1 MEFKYVLKNLIN
13 LDEKDLRKY
22 EEKISKIDGVEG
34 FTVNGETITISARK
48 EAYEYDVL
56 QTLIAISDEYDIEV
70 IFGEDADNRPI
81 DGDLAE
87 DKQVFADEKDAQDE
101 TEEGLFDGKIK
112 KAKPDEELIYEDR
125 LNEDRTTLRK
135 ESLFRLGE
143 LGVSLI
149 LFIASLFFKATN
161 SVLSFKMIL
170 IILSFSISGYDVVLN
185 AGFDIVKKKFFNG
198 NIFIIVSAVAL
209 IILNEPILATIFLW
223 VFACAKFVE
232 GYLGKVRELKKTD
245 LFYVG
250 TKAVNICGEEKKRED
265 IKALDQVTV
274 TRGDR
279 IPTDGVLISD
289 CEISSYKI
297 DRNLKTEYFSGEE
310 VKAGSVVISDQLT
323 YTSKVNFGES
333 YVDKKRED
341 FENVV
346 ETFGN
351 EKFEKVSKIGL
362 YADFCVVIVAL
373 LTAFLLPAF
382 SATYLDGLMKWGKVA
397 ASFIAVATVSASI
410 TCVLSVYKNCFVDGY
425 SADIDFL
432 DLSSLTEIGNANSL
446 KISCK
451 SLCDFGKKVSLKEDS
466 LGALN
471 ELNALGV
478 KKVSTDFDCDVPNE
492 VKRQIDFIEP
502 TLKNEKVFTFY
513 DDEGTVSFN
522 GEGAKLLNGEISFL
536 PLAYKMAKKACA
548 GAKLSG
554 VISIILR
561 GICVA
566 GVYVFAVLSLNPTYF
581 AIAGAIISLIQALIL
596 SAGFTKNK

>member
-1 MEFKYVLKNLIN
+1 MEFKYVLKNLTD
-13 LDEKDLRKY
+13 LDEKDFTKY

-34 FTVNGETITISARK
+34 FTLSGETITISARK
-48 EAYEYDVL
+48 EVYEYDVL
-56 QTLIAISDEYDIEV
+56 QTLIAVSDEYDIEV

-81 DGDLAE
+81 DGDFRKNE
-87 DKQVFADEKDAQDE
+87 QVCANEKDE
-101 TEEGLFDGKIK
+101 TEEKVSLFNGENK
-112 KAKPDEELIYEDR
+112 KAKNEEELIYEDQ

-149 LFIASLFFKATN
+149 LFIASLFFKTTN

-185 AGFDIVKKKFFNG
+185 AGYDIVKKKFFNG

-209 IILNEPILATIFLW
+209 IILNEPILATILLW

-250 TKAVNICGEEKKRED
+250 TKAVNIGGEEKKRED

-289 CEISSYKI
+289 CELSSYKI
-297 DRNLKTEYFSGEE
+297 DRNLKTEYFCGEE
-310 VKAGSVVISDQLT
+310 VLAGSIVISDELT

-333 YVDKKRED
+333 FVDKKRED

-346 ETFGN
+346 ETFGD
-351 EKFEKVSKIGL
+351 EKFKKVSKIGL
-362 YADFCVVIVAL
+362 YADFCVVIIAL
-373 LTAFLLPAF
+373 LTAFLLPIF
-382 SATYLDGLMKWGKVA
+382 STTYLDGLTKWAKVA
-397 ASFIAVATVSASI
+397 ASFLAVATVSASI
-410 TCVLSVYKNCFVDGY
+410 TYVVSVYKNCFVDGY
-425 SADIDFL
+425 CADIDFL
-432 DLSSLTEIGNANSL
+432 DIVSLEKLGKANSL
-446 KISCK
+446 KISCR
-451 SLCDFGKKVSLKEDS
+451 SLCDFGENVSLKEDS

-471 ELNALGV
+471 ELNALGI
-478 KKVSTDFDCDVPNE
+478 KKVSTDFDCDVPDE

-513 DDEGTVSFN
+513 DNNGTVSFS
-522 GEGAKLLNGEISFL
+522 GGGAKLLNGEISFL
-536 PLAYKMAKKACA
+536 PLAYKMAKKAFL

-554 VISIILR
+554 LVSMILR

-566 GVYVFAVLSLNPTYF
+566 GVYVFAVLSLNPAYF
-581 AIAGAIISLIQALIL
+581 AIAGAVISLIQSLIL
-596 SAGFTKNK
+596 SEGFTKNK

>member
-13 LDEKDLRKY
+13 LDEKDFKKY
-22 EEKISKIDGVEG
+22 EEKISKIDGVEC
-34 FTVNGETITISARK
+34 FTVSGETITISARK

-70 IFGEDADNRPI
+70 VFGEDADNRPI

-101 TEEGLFDGKIK
+101 TEEGLFNGKIK
-112 KAKPDEELIYEDR
+112 KAKPDEELIYEDQ

-209 IILNEPILATIFLW
+209 IILNEPILATILLW

-245 LFYVG
+245 LFYAG

-351 EKFEKVSKIGL
+351 EKYGEVSKIGL

-478 KKVSTDFDCDVPNE
+478 KKVSTDFDCDVPDE

-513 DDEGTVSFN
+513 DDEGTVSFS

>member
-1 MEFKYVLKNLIN
+1 MEFKYVLKNLN
-13 LDEKDLRKY
+13 DLDEKDFKKY

-34 FTVNGETITISARK
+34 FTLSGEVITISARK

-56 QTLIAISDEYDIEV
+56 QTLIAVSDEYDIEV
-70 IFGEDADNRPI
+70 VFGEDVDNRPI
-81 DGDLAE
+81 DGDLSDDE
-87 DKQVFADEKDAQDE
+87 QVVSDE
-101 TEEGLFDGKIK
+101 TEEKGPSNDEK
-112 KAKPDEELIYEDR
+112 KEAKNEEELIYEDQ
-125 LNEDRTTLRK
+125 LNEDKTTLRK

-149 LFIASLFFKATN
+149 LFIASLFFKTTS

-198 NIFIIVSAVAL
+198 NIFIIVSSVAL
-209 IILNEPILATIFLW
+209 IILNEPILATILLW

-245 LFYVG
+245 FFYVG
-250 TKAVNICGEEKKRED
+250 TKAVSILGEEKKRED
-265 IKALDQVTV
+265 IKALDQVTI

-279 IPTDGVLISD
+279 VPTDGVLLSD

-297 DRNLKTEYFSGEE
+297 DRNLKTEYSCGEDI
-310 VKAGSVVISDQLT
+310 KAGSIVISDRLT
-323 YTSKVNFGES
+323 YTSKVDFGES

-341 FENVV
+341 FEKAV
-346 ETFGN
+346 ENFGN

-362 YADFCVVIVAL
+362 YADFCVVILAL
-373 LTAFLLPAF
+373 LTAFLIPAF
-382 SATYLDGLMKWGKVA
+382 SVTYLDGLTKWGKVA
-397 ASFIAVATVSASI
+397 ASLIAVATISASI
-410 TCVLSVYKNCFVDGY
+410 TCVVSVYKNCFVDGY
-425 SADIDFL
+425 SADIDFI
-432 DLSSLTEIGNANSL
+432 DLSSLEEIGKANSL

-451 SLCDFGKKVSLKEDS
+451 SLCDFGEKVSLKEDS

-478 KKVSTDFDCDVPNE
+478 KKVSTDFDCAVPDE
-492 VKRQIDFIEP
+492 IKRQIDFIEP

-513 DDEGTVSFN
+513 DGEGTISFS
-522 GEGAKLLNGEISFL
+522 GDKAKLLNGEISFL
-536 PLAYKMAKKACA
+536 PLAYKMAKKACF
-548 GAKLSG
+548 GAKSSG
-554 VISIILR
+554 IVSVVLR
-561 GICVA
+561 GISVV
-566 GVYVFAVLSLNPTYF
+566 GVYVFALLSLNPTYF
-581 AIAGAIISLIQALIL
+581 AIAGAIISLIQSLIL